1 MIAFNDKQNPAFM
14 LKPEKMRTQEAIST
28 QFLFVMCA
36 TKLKTGYV
44 QQPKTRLQQLQGQE
58 NSVKLVKFWL
68 QKIKGAMLWLN
79 QNDFG
84 KITKIKYKRYSKKSI
99 VLGTSYDNAAFESN
113 VDYTLYKPTGEIT
126 NGANCI

>member
-1 MIAFNDKQNPAFM
+1 
-14 LKPEKMRTQEAIST
+14 
-28 QFLFVMCA
+28 
-36 TKLKTGYV
+36 
-44 QQPKTRLQQLQGQE
+44 
-58 NSVKLVKFWL
+58 
-68 QKIKGAMLWLN
+68 MLWLN